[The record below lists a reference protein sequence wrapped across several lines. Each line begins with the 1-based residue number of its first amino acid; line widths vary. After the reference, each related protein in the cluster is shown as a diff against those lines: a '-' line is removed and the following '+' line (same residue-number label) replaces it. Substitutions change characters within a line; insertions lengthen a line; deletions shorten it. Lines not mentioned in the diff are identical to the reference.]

1 MCPLCIISK
10 HPETKTFRIS
20 FFRVKVPAKYE
31 KNTAFG
37 GFFGGFDGVG
47 AGIFWRRRFD
57 GERVQC

>member
-1 MCPLCIISK
+1 MSK

-20 FFRVKVPAKYE
+20 FFRVKLPAKYE

-47 AGIFWRRRFD
+47 AGIFWRWRFD